1 PLLLLYV
8 SLLGLRLTP
17 LFVWVILALSLA
29 AIVGFSFSRSK
40 VQSPKSKVGTGG
52 PWTLDFGLWTTE
64 GVTLGGMTLLALG
77 FRLGDI
83 QGLPVPM
90 FGDSLHHTIITT
102 IIETTGR
109 VPAGYQPFV
118 PVDTFTYHFGFH
130 TLAAVLAMLTGDT
143 PTNAVLVMGQALN
156 AAS

>member
-1 PLLLLYV
+1 MK
-8 SLLGLRLTP
+8 RLMKR
-17 LFVWVILALSLA
+17 W
-29 AIVGFSFSRSK
+29 
-40 VQSPKSKVGTGG
+40 
-52 PWTLDFGLWTTE
+52 
-64 GVTLGGMTLLALG
+64 MTLLALV

-109 VPAGYQPFV
+109 VPTGYQPFV

-130 TLAAVLAMLTGDT
+130 TLAAVLAMLTADSA
-143 PTNAVLVMGQALN
+143 PNAVLIMGQVLNVASLPTAYLLARTLDALHKRLKSLQDEEHTQRKELDSFL
-156 AAS
+156 AGLTVE